1 MNNWA
6 KLLHKEN
13 LELRKEAQLLKERV
27 KLMKKIKNLKQD
39 FQSRRTSSAAYSNSF
54 NPQAANFTFSVW
66 GSENPLKDK
75 EYPKKA
81 EKKIVCPEP
90 ERPLLESFESYYE
103 SEEEN
108 IDKSGKCELSYL
120 AYKVNHTR
128 GSRRNSRHSQI
139 SDLSLSTPKTSF
151 SGNIGKSRRSSV
163 KSTSTLDA
171 ILNNRPKNCGVCD
184 ELLYK
189 GLPSNRCRKHN
200 LIN

>member
-1 MNNWA
+1 MNNWT

-13 LELRKEAQLLKERV
+13 LELRKEAKLLKERV
-27 KLMKKIKNLKQD
+27 KLMKKFKNLKQEV
-39 FQSRRTSSAAYSNSF
+39 QSRRTSSATYSNSSK
-54 NPQAANFTFSVW
+54 PQGANFTFSVW
-66 GSENPLKDK
+66 CNENPVKSK
-75 EYPKKA
+75 ENPKKL
-81 EKKIVCPEP
+81 EKKIFCPEG

-108 IDKSGKCELSYL
+108 IEKNGKCELSYL
-120 AYKVNHTR
+120 AYKVNHAR

-139 SDLSLSTPKTSF
+139 SDLSLATPKTSF
-151 SGNIGKSRRSSV
+151 SGNISRFRRSSV
-163 KSTSTLDA
+163 KSSSVLDE
-171 ILNNRPKNCGVCD
+171 ILNIKAKNCEKCD